1 MLNFSSTC
9 KENHKAITTLI
20 DMFPMKTTSR
30 STKWRDALQARP
42 WQSDKA
48 LGEEHKLCII
58 KKNSSA
64 QLFEFEDQLPPP
76 QPFPLQS
83 ASRQKHILPNHPFL
97 SDIRVRVS
105 SNRPFRILSAS
116 SDVQAFLGFLPA
128 EMCGRCFTILHGP
141 STDSVSCTA
150 ALKAAADRV
159 RTILPLVLYSRDGSE
174 RRVIAEISPVDDE
187 GQDSARSIL
196 VRLTANGIDTAC
208 DAVVR
213 RSMRCASRRRSDDE
227 ALRHRYRSQ
236 YAFRTGLG
244 IQRAMQHHAGAADRC
259 GA

>member
-1 MLNFSSTC
+1 MQTPNQ
-9 KENHKAITTLI
+9 
-20 DMFPMKTTSR
+20 SR
-30 STKWRDALQARP
+30 SAKWRFALQARP

-48 LGEEHKLCII
+48 LDKESKLRML
-58 KKNSSA
+58 KNNSSS
-64 QLFEFEDQLPPP
+64 LKFVVEDQLPPP
-76 QPFPLQS
+76 HRFRPQS
-83 ASRQKHILPNHPFL
+83 ASRQKHILPDHPLHADISFGL
-97 SDIRVRVS
+97 SID
-105 SNRPFRILSAS
+105 RPFRILSAS
-116 SDVQAFLGFLPA
+116 RNVKAFLGFLPA

-159 RTILPLVLYSRDGSE
+159 QTILPLVLYSRDGSE